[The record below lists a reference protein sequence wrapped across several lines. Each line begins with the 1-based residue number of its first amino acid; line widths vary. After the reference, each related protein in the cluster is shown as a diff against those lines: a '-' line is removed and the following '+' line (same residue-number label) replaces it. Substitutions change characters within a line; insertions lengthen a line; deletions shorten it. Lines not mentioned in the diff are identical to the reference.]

1 VETVMTRRHLAWT
14 IAAFLH
20 LVLVICGAASV
31 TLSGRNLALGIL
43 AQYSEVSGADTQYG
57 FFAPAVASQCR
68 AILTLRDAEGREWSD
83 TIAAD
88 PAAGFGWRTSS
99 AIDAIPRLPENLRR
113 ALAGSWAAV
122 MFGRHPNAV
131 EVVVDAQIELLPTMA
146 EWNAGA
152 RPMWESFY
160 SSTFVRKADSD
171 DHGDRR

>member
-1 VETVMTRRHLAWT
+1 MTSRHLAWA

-20 LVLVICGAASV
+20 LVLVVCGAASI
-31 TLSGRNLALGIL
+31 TLSGRNLTLGIL
-43 AQYSEVSGADTQYG
+43 AQYSEVSGADTHYG

-68 AILTLRDAEGREWSD
+68 ALLTLRDAEGREWSD
-83 TIAAD
+83 TIARD

-146 EWNAGA
+146 EWDAGA
-152 RPMWESFY
+152 RPQWESLY
-160 SSTFVRKADSD
+160 SSTFVRKGDSD
-171 DHGDRR
+171 DHGGRR

>member
-1 VETVMTRRHLAWT
+1 MTSRHLAWA

-31 TLSGRNLALGIL
+31 TLSHRNLALGIL

-99 AIDAIPRLPENLRR
+99 AIDAIPRLTENLRR

-122 MFGRHPNAV
+122 MFGRHPHAV

-146 EWNAGA
+146 EWDAGA
-152 RPMWESFY
+152 RPRWESLY
-160 SSTFVRKADSD
+160 RSTFVRKSDSD
-171 DHGDRR
+171 DHGRHR

>member
-1 VETVMTRRHLAWT
+1 MTSRHLAWA

-20 LVLVICGAASV
+20 LVLVVCGAASV
-31 TLSGRNLALGIL
+31 TLSGRNLTLGIL
-43 AQYSEVSGADTQYG
+43 AQYSEVSGADTHYG

-68 AILTLRDAEGREWSD
+68 AMLTLRDAEGREWSD
-83 TIAAD
+83 TIVAD

-146 EWNAGA
+146 EWDAGA
-152 RPMWESFY
+152 RPQWESLY

-171 DHGDRR
+171 DHGGRR

>member
-1 VETVMTRRHLAWT
+1 MTSRHLAWA

-20 LVLVICGAASV
+20 LVLVVCGAASV
-31 TLSGRNLALGIL
+31 RLSGRNLALGIL
-43 AQYSEVSGADTQYG
+43 AQYSEVSGADTHYG

-68 AILTLRDAEGREWSD
+68 AMLTLRDAEGREWSD
-83 TIAAD
+83 TIVAD

-122 MFGRHPNAV
+122 MFGRHPHAV

-146 EWNAGA
+146 EWDAGA
-152 RPMWESFY
+152 RPQWESLY

-171 DHGDRR
+171 DHGGRR

>member
-1 VETVMTRRHLAWT
+1 MTRRHLAWA

-20 LVLVICGAASV
+20 LVLVVCGAASV

-43 AQYSEVSGADTQYG
+43 AQYSEASGADTQYG

-83 TIAAD
+83 TIAGD

-99 AIDAIPRLPENLRR
+99 AIDAVPRLPENLRR

-122 MFGRHPNAV
+122 MFGRHPRAV

-146 EWNAGA
+146 EWDAGA
-152 RPMWESFY
+152 RPDWESLY
-160 SSTFVRKADSD
+160 RSTFVRKEDSD
-171 DHGDRR
+171 DRGGRR

>member
-1 VETVMTRRHLAWT
+1 MTSRHFAWV

-20 LVLVICGAASV
+20 LVLVICGAAGV

-43 AQYSEVSGADTQYG
+43 AQYSEVSGAETQYG

-68 AILTLRDAEGREWSD
+68 AILTLRDAEGRAWSD

-122 MFGRHPNAV
+122 MFGRHPDAV
-131 EVVVDAQIELLPTMA
+131 EVVVDTQIELLPTMA
-146 EWNAGA
+146 EWDAGA
-152 RPMWESFY
+152 RPKWESFY

-171 DHGDRR
+171 DHGGRR